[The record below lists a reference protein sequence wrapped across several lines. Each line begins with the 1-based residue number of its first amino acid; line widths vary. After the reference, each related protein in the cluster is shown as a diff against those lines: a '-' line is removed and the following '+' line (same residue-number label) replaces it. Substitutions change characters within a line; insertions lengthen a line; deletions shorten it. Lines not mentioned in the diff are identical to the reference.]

1 MSDFGIHT
9 IDTGFQRDGLVASHL
24 LLENGHAA
32 FIDVGVEPGIPV
44 LLDALAGQGLATEQV
59 DYVIVTHVHL
69 DHAGAAGA
77 LLQVLPNARLVVHP
91 RGARHMIDPSKLVA
105 GATNISLKGDLT
117 AAPGAGTAF
126 TANGFLIAGA
136 TAVYGEEQMQQQF
149 GQIVPVDAGRVIEAD
164 DGSMLDLA
172 GRELLF
178 LDTPGHAR
186 HHFCV
191 CDHRSRGIFTGDT
204 FGLSYRQLDTARGPF
219 IMPTTSPVQF
229 DPVAMHASIDRLM
242 SLQPERVYLTHFG
255 RVDKPAP
262 LAAQLHRDID
272 DFVAMADAVRDE
284 DNREEQLT
292 IMMRSWLGARLEKH
306 DVADVGKAVGFLEMD
321 IGLNVSGLLC
331 WLDQ

>member
-1 MSDFGIHT
+1 MPEGTFPGTSMSEFGIHT
-9 IDTGFQRDGLVASHL
+9 IDTGFQRAGLVASHL
-24 LLENGHAA
+24 LVEQGRAA

-44 LLDALAGQGLATEQV
+44 LLDALDQQGLALEQV

-69 DHAGAAGA
+69 DHAGAAGR
-77 LLQVLPNARLVVHP
+77 LMQQLPNARLVVHP
-91 RGARHMIDPSKLVA
+91 RGARHMIDPSR
-105 GATNISLKGDLT
+105 
-117 AAPGAGTAF
+117 
-126 TANGFLIAGA
+126 LIAGA
-136 TAVYGEEQMQQQF
+136 AAVYGEEHMEQQF
-149 GQIVPVDAGRVIEAD
+149 GRIVPVDAGRVIEAD
-164 DGSMLDLA
+164 DGSLLELA

-204 FGLSYRQLDTARGPF
+204 FGLSYRQLDTVNGPF

-242 SLQPERVYLTHFG
+242 SLHPERVYLTHFG

-272 DFVAMADAVRDE
+272 DFVAMADAVRNE
-284 DNREEQLT
+284 DNREDQLT
-292 IMMRSWLGARLEKH
+292 VMMRSWLGGRLEKH
-306 DVADVGKAVGFLEMD
+306 GISEIDKALEFLDMDV
-321 IGLNVSGLLC
+321 GLNVAGLLC
-331 WLDQ
+331 WLAC

>member
-24 LLENGHAA
+24 LVENGHAA

-77 LLQVLPNARLVVHP
+77 LLQLLPNARLVVHP
-91 RGARHMIDPSKLVA
+91 RGARHMIDPSKLV
-105 GATNISLKGDLT
+105 
-117 AAPGAGTAF
+117 
-126 TANGFLIAGA
+126 AGA

-191 CDHRSRGIFTGDT
+191 CDLLSRGIFTGDT

-306 DVADVGKAVGFLEMD
+306 GVADVGKAVGFLEMD
-321 IGLNVSGLLC
+321 IGLNVAGLLC
-331 WLDQ
+331 WLAG